1 MRVSG
6 PAPERQEL
14 QHRKGI
20 GAKNHPRSPSEP
32 QKWLVVGAGE
42 RRSTAVAMRENERSR
57 ANGHA
62 PRRRPR
68 VPREYRRRETF
79 AGATRDGWT
88 RPACVGQRTATRGS
102 DGRGRGVREDAIA
115 LRRHRDLGAAATSVR
130 QATSL
135 PWPLLG
141 QRTGC
146 LTRGRAARRHKPI
159 PQRETVRNGSSSE
172 LANVGRPLSQCARCE
187 RLS

>member
-1 MRVSG
+1 MARRRSWRTSVDRCRNARERAVTSQRSRTSAPTTRPEGIQASG
-6 PAPERQEL
+6 NLCRCDQGWLDPPSLRRSADS
-14 QHRKGI
+14 
-20 GAKNHPRSPSEP
+20 HPR
-32 QKWLVVGAGE
+32 K
-42 RRSTAVAMRENERSR
+42 RR
-57 ANGHA
+57 
-62 PRRRPR
+62 
-68 VPREYRRRETF
+68 
-79 AGATRDGWT
+79 
-88 RPACVGQRTATRGS
+88 
-102 DGRGRGVREDAIA
+102 RGRGVRTDAIA
-115 LRRHRDLGAAATSVR
+115 LRRHRDLGAAATSVP